1 MKRDDIVVLE
11 NLQQEDDQPRYLVVL
26 AKEIENCAADGSSYD
41 YSLKN
46 DESEC
51 EYDMMKAIEKKFG
64 VNTAEL
70 SLYGEDNEL
79 EACIGSEI
87 SDELLA
93 KINDFAKTWR
103 KEMNGLTALHT
114 GTITMVL
121 VTSPFCFIAKWNT
134 RTTIVST
141 ICSTAMTIPQ
151 RRLLRHTTEPRT
163 FQDNGKTDILPSLM
177 KKPGMRSDSLNGA
190 VTAVWQTFI
199 KFITL

>member
-26 AKEIENCAADGSSYD
+26 AKEIENHAADGSSYD
-41 YSLKN
+41 YSLNN

-70 SLYGEDNEL
+70 SLYGEDNEI

-87 SDELLA
+87 NDELLA

-103 KEMNGLTALHT
+103 KENEWFDNPLYWNYFDGSNWKSELLHSEEECANDNRQYDLLDSNDDTAKE
-114 GTITMVL
+114 V
-121 VTSPFCFIAKWNT
+121 IA
-134 RTTIVST
+134 
-141 ICSTAMTIPQ
+141 A
-151 RRLLRHTTEPRT
+151 EPRM
-163 FQDNGKTDILPSLM
+163 FQDNGKTDILHSLM
-177 KKPGMRSDSLNGA
+177 KKLGMRLDSLNG
-190 VTAVWQTFI
+190 TDTQVWQTFI